1 MKVGFVGLGK
11 LGLPCAL
18 SIENKGHEVVGTD
31 IDPNVAKYVQ
41 RRVIPYREGGTPE
54 LLQTTNLKVVS
65 LEETIKHSEIVFCP
79 VQTPHLPKYEGI
91 TRLPD
96 ERVDFDYTALKTA
109 IKQIADETAKQ
120 SKDIVL
126 VIISTVLPGTVERE
140 IKPLLNKHIKLSYN
154 PFFIAMGTTRKDFED
169 PEFVLLGCDDEEATE
184 KIKSL
189 YRTIHNKPIYET
201 SVAHAEAIK
210 VLYNTYISGKIA
222 FANTIGMLSEEIGLD
237 ADEIV
242 EGLFLATERL
252 ISTKYMRAGMGD
264 GGGCHPRDN
273 IALSWLSREL
283 NLPFD
288 WFENIM
294 LQREIHTEWL
304 ADKVEAW
311 IETTKLPV
319 VMCGTAFKRGTNLE
333 IGSPAVLLLN
343 ILKERGI
350 EAECFDPHV
359 MPDKP
364 MPDKASIFFIGVNH
378 ENFENM
384 RFPKGSVV
392 IDPWGIV
399 EEQDGVQLVR
409 IGRK

>member
-11 LGLPCAL
+11 LGLPVAL

-31 IDPNVAKYVQ
+31 VDPNVALYVE
-41 RRVIPYREGGTPE
+41 RKSIPYREEGTPE
-54 LLQTTNLKVVS
+54 LLLNTKIKVVP
-65 LEETIKHSEIVFCP
+65 LKDTIAHSEVVFCP
-79 VQTPHLPKYEGI
+79 VQTPHLPKYEGV

-109 IKQIADETAKQ
+109 INQIAQETSKQ
-120 SKDIVL
+120 NKDIVL
-126 VIISTVLPGTVERE
+126 VIISTVLPGTVDRE

-154 PFFIAMGTTRKDFED
+154 PFFIAMGTTRKDFEE
-169 PEFVLLGCDDEEATE
+169 PEFVLLGCDDEEATQ

-189 YRTIHNKPIYET
+189 YKTIHDRPIYET
-201 SVAHAEAIK
+201 SIAHAEAIK
-210 VLYNTYISGKIA
+210 VLYNTYISGKIS
-222 FANTIGMLSEEIGLD
+222 FANTIGMVAEEMGLD

-242 EGLFLATERL
+242 EGLFLANERL

-273 IALSWLSREL
+273 IALSWLSRKL
-283 NLPFD
+283 KLPFN

-294 LQREIHTEWL
+294 MQREKHTEWL
-304 ADKVEAW
+304 ADKLEAW
-311 IETTKLPV
+311 VNETRLPV

-333 IGSPAVLLLN
+333 IGSPAILLTN

-350 EAECFDPHV
+350 ECQMYDPHV
-359 MPDKP
+359 RPDVQPIFKP
-364 MPDKASIFFIGVNH
+364 SVFFIGVNH
-378 ENFENM
+378 ENFEAM
-384 RFPKGSVV
+384 IFPEGSVV

-399 EEQDGVQLVR
+399 KEQANVQLVR